1 MHAAPQPS
9 QPRTRVLGVLGGIAS
24 GKSEVA
30 RLLAG
35 PNGLVLD
42 ADSLAHAALETPE
55 VRAWLAGRF
64 GPELVA
70 GERVDRAAL
79 GARVFADP
87 DARVELEARV
97 HPLVRAALRE
107 GVDSARERGVPW
119 VVLDVPLLLEN
130 EASHHLPRLCDA
142 LVFVEADAKVR
153 EERARARRGWAPSEL
168 ARREA
173 LQLPL
178 EAKRARADFV
188 LANEGDLSELRAAV
202 ERVRATLD
210 AR

>member
-1 MHAAPQPS
+1 MNALPQPTAS
-9 QPRTRVLGVLGGIAS
+9 RTRVLGVLGGIAS

-35 PNGLVLD
+35 ADGLVLD
-42 ADSLAHAALETPE
+42 ADRLAHGALETPAM
-55 VRAWLAGRF
+55 RAWLAERF
-64 GPELVA
+64 GPGVVA
-70 GERVDRAAL
+70 GEQVDRTAL
-79 GARVFADP
+79 GARVFTDP
-87 DARVELEARV
+87 AARAELEARV
-97 HPLVRAALRE
+97 HPLVRTALRE
-107 GVDSARERGVPW
+107 GVESARARRVPW

-130 EASHHLPRLCDA
+130 DAAHGLLRLCDA

-153 EERARARRGWAPSEL
+153 EERARVRRGWAPSEL

-202 ERVRATLD
+202 ERVRATLG
-210 AR
+210 AS

>member
-1 MHAAPQPS
+1 MSAVSPPLR
-9 QPRTRVLGVLGGIAS
+9 RTRVLGVLGGIAS

-35 PNGLVLD
+35 ADGVVLD
-42 ADSLAHAALETPE
+42 ADRIAHAALESPE
-55 VRAWLAGRF
+55 LRAWLADRF
-64 GPELVA
+64 GPALVA

-79 GARVFADP
+79 GALVFPDP
-87 DARVELEARV
+87 AARAELEARV
-97 HPLVRAALRE
+97 HPLVRATLRE
-107 GVDSARERGVPW
+107 GVAAARARGVPW

-130 EASHHLPRLCDA
+130 EAAHHLPELCDA
-142 LVFVEADAKVR
+142 LVFVDADAKVR
-153 EERARARRGWAPSEL
+153 EERARARRGWAAPEL

-188 LANEGDLSELRAAV
+188 LANDGDLSELRAAV
-202 ERVRATLD
+202 ERVRATLG
-210 AR
+210 AS

>member
-1 MHAAPQPS
+1 MTAAPQPA
-9 QPRTRVLGVLGGIAS
+9 PRRTRVLGILGGIAS

-35 PNGLVLD
+35 PDGVVLD
-42 ADSLAHAALETPE
+42 ADRIAHEVLESPPL
-55 VRAWLAGRF
+55 RAWLAERF

-79 GARVFADP
+79 GAKVFSDP
-87 DARVELEARV
+87 AARAELEARV
-97 HPLVRAALRE
+97 HPAVRAALRE
-107 GVDSARERGVPW
+107 GVESARARGVPW

-130 EASHHLPRLCDA
+130 EAVHQLPDECDA
-142 LVFVEADAKVR
+142 LVFVDADAKVR
-153 EERARARRGWAPSEL
+153 EERARARRGWAPFEL

-178 EAKRARADFV
+178 EAKRVRADFV
-188 LANEGDLSELRAAV
+188 LANDGDLSELRAAV
-202 ERVRATLD
+202 DRVRATLD
-210 AR
+210 AS

>member
-1 MHAAPQPS
+1 MTAAPLAPDR
-9 QPRTRVLGVLGGIAS
+9 RTRVLGILGGIAS

-35 PNGLVLD
+35 PDGVVLD
-42 ADSLAHAALETPE
+42 ADRIAHVVLESPPL
-55 VRAWLAGRF
+55 RAWLAERF

-70 GERVDRAAL
+70 GEQVDRAAL
-79 GARVFADP
+79 GAKVFAEP
-87 DARVELEARV
+87 AARAELEAQV
-97 HPLVRAALRE
+97 HPLVRTALRDGIE
-107 GVDSARERGVPW
+107 QARARGVPV

-130 EASHHLPRLCDA
+130 ETAHHLTDACDA
-142 LVFVEADAKVR
+142 LVFVDADAKVR
-153 EERARARRGWAPSEL
+153 EERARARRGWAPFEL

-188 LANEGDLSELRAAV
+188 LANNGDLSELRAAV
-202 ERVRATLD
+202 ERVRATLG
-210 AR
+210 AS

>member
-1 MHAAPQPS
+1 MTAAPPTAER
-9 QPRTRVLGVLGGIAS
+9 RTRVLGLLGGIAS

-35 PNGLVLD
+35 TDGVVLD
-42 ADSLAHAALETPE
+42 ADRIAHAVLESPPL
-55 VRAWLAGRF
+55 RAWLAERF
-64 GPELVA
+64 GPALVA
-70 GERVDRAAL
+70 GAQVDRAAL
-79 GARVFADP
+79 AAKVFAEP
-87 DARVELEARV
+87 AARAELEARV

-107 GVDSARERGVPW
+107 GIEQARARGVPL

-130 EASHHLPRLCDA
+130 EATHHLTEACDA

-153 EERARARRGWAPSEL
+153 EERARARRGWATDEL

-178 EAKRARADFV
+178 AAKRARADFV
-188 LANEGDLSELRAAV
+188 LANDGDLSELRAAV
-202 ERVRATLD
+202 ERVRATLGVS
-210 AR
+210 